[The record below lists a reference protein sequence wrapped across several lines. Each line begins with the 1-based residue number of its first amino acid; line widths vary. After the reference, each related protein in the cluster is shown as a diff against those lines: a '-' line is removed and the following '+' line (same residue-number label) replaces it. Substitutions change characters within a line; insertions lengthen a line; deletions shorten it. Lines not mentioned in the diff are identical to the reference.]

1 MIELV
6 SGNGNVLELVP
17 FSISR
22 LEERLFVD
30 GITMGSVN
38 DVMAYLEDMVGS
50 GIAVDYGSR
59 TIIGRV
65 IEYSIESSEDGS
77 VVKVSVEVEVE

>member
-6 SGNGNVLELVP
+6 SGNGSVLELVP